1 MCLLVGILH
10 LPRRKME
17 NLYREMMEMR
27 EHLLRRI
34 ELLED
39 DVDRLTQENMDYA
52 KELYIMEKSIDDRI
66 NILFEEIERTDWYEG
81 QESSE
86 EDYQTSEET
95 S

>member
-1 MCLLVGILH
+1 
-10 LPRRKME
+10 ME

-34 ELLED
+34 EMLED
-39 DVDRLTQENMDYA
+39 DVERLTQENMDYA
-52 KELYIMEKSIDDRI
+52 KELYNMERSIDDRI
-66 NILFEEIERTDWYEG
+66 NILFEEIETIDWYEG

>member
-1 MCLLVGILH
+1 
-10 LPRRKME
+10 ME

-52 KELYIMEKSIDDRI
+52 KELYMMERSIDDRI

>member
-1 MCLLVGILH
+1 
-10 LPRRKME
+10 ME

>member
-1 MCLLVGILH
+1 
-10 LPRRKME
+10 ME

-52 KELYIMEKSIDDRI
+52 KELYMMERSIDDRI
-66 NILFEEIERTDWYEG
+66 NILFEEIETIDWYEG
-81 QESSE
+81 QEGSE
-86 EDYQTSEET
+86 EDYQEGKET
-95 S
+95 P

>member
-1 MCLLVGILH
+1 MCFLVEILN

-52 KELYIMEKSIDDRI
+52 KELYMMERSIDDRI

>member
-1 MCLLVGILH
+1 
-10 LPRRKME
+10 ME
-17 NLYREMMEMR
+17 SLYREMMEMR
-27 EHLLRRI
+27 DHLLKRI

-52 KELYIMEKSIDDRI
+52 KELYTIERSIDDRI
-66 NILFEEIERTDWYEG
+66 NILFDEIERTDWYEG

-86 EDYQTSEET
+86 EDYQTGEET